1 MGKDIYITKWLS
13 GQHNITL
20 RTIAQLSAFFGEPL
34 VLPVAAFFQSQSVCS
49 IILCNILLIKYLT
62 FFQGIFYPKLTFFQG
77 TLQMIG

>member
-34 VLPVAAFFQSQSVCS
+34 VWAE
-49 IILCNILLIKYLT
+49 
-62 FFQGIFYPKLTFFQG
+62 
-77 TLQMIG
+77 